1 MTIDTD
7 VVARI
12 DATMLPRLE
21 RHHVRLLAH
30 CLESFR
36 SMGVSKEG
44 DLPDAACRRRWCEQ
58 QPVVA
63 EDPAFLRSLLLQ
75 LETAAQQLSEL
86 AAALGKAPLQLTV
99 EDLITDAEA
108 RCHHRLQSESADD
121 A

>member
-1 MTIDTD
+1 MTMDTD

-36 SMGVSKEG
+36 SMGDTREVG
-44 DLPDAACRRRWCEQ
+44 LPDAACRRRWCEQ

-75 LETAAQQLSEL
+75 LETAARQLSEL
-86 AAALGKAPLQLTV
+86 AAALDKAPLELTV

-108 RCHHRLQSESADD
+108 RCHHRLHYESADD